1 MPTLFPAP
9 SPRACALLAAVT
21 VAACSVGGSGNM
33 RSVIESPAPV
43 TAPPRFVPLDSA
55 KVIAPADTLVGDGC
69 LSPLADPVTGTQI
82 ILIRSESGLG
92 DYLAP
97 SGSYG
102 IRDGHLIR
110 LDCNTGKVLGI
121 VRR

>member
-1 MPTLFPAP
+1 MPALNLAS
-9 SPRACALLAAVT
+9 SPRACALLVATA
-21 VAACSVGGSGNM
+21 VAACSVGGSGSM

-43 TAPPRFVPLDSA
+43 TAPLKFVPLDSA
-55 KVIAPADTLVGDGC
+55 KVIAPADTLIGDGC
-69 LSPLADPVTGTQI
+69 LSPLADPVTGIQI

-102 IRDGHLIR
+102 IRDGQLIR

>member
-1 MPTLFPAP
+1 MPTLLPAP
-9 SPRACALLAAVT
+9 SPRTCALLAAVT

-55 KVIAPADTLVGDGC
+55 MVIAPADTLVGDGC

>member
-1 MPTLFPAP
+1 MPANGSRGLRRGFVPG
-9 SPRACALLAAVT
+9 SALLAACA
-21 VAACSVGGSGNM
+21 VAGCGGAP
-33 RSVIESPAPV
+33 PALQAPPPV
-43 TAPPRFVPLDSA
+43 TAPPRFVPLVSTNL
-55 KVIAPADTLVGDGC
+55 IGPADTLAGAGC
-69 LSPLADPVTGTQI
+69 LSPLADPVTAIHI

-102 IRDGHLIR
+102 IKDGMLLR
-110 LDCNTGKVLGI
+110 LECNSGRVLGI

>member
-1 MPTLFPAP
+1 MPALILAP
-9 SPRACALLAAVT
+9 SPRACALFAAIT
-21 VAACSVGGSGNM
+21 VAACSVGGGGSR

-43 TAPPRFVPLDSA
+43 TAPPRFVPLDST
-55 KVIAPADTLVGDGC
+55 KVIAPADTLFGDGC
-69 LSPLADPVTGTQI
+69 LSPLADPVTGIQI

-102 IRDGHLIR
+102 ITDGQLLR
-110 LDCNTGKVLGI
+110 LDCNTGRVLGI